1 MKRVCRVEGHIN
13 RNVAWML
20 RDSSEIEMDKGT
32 ARLASDI
39 LEPQPCGLKAPPR
52 VSFLAYHQYCS
63 FIASLGLSDFSR
75 THQARKRGCAWWPY
89 PLYLCPC
96 TVRVLV
102 LTPYKINRLADA
114 LLRLTRP
121 LYGSGEWSGREDLN
135 LRPPAPEAGAL
146 NQTALRPDF
155 KESGG

>member
-1 MKRVCRVEGHIN
+1 
-13 RNVAWML
+13 ML
-20 RDSSEIEMDKGT
+20 RGCCVT
-32 ARLASDI
+32 RLRLRWTKA
-39 LEPQPCGLKAPPR
+39 LQGLHQTYWNLSHVALNLPPK

-102 LTPYKINRLADA
+102 LTPYKINWSADA